1 MLRMG
6 IDGSAANEPL
16 QDTRIEPGGS
26 RFLQT
31 EAASLLLTHRA
42 QHILLHACI
51 VLRADIRIANTDQ
64 SLPAVAGEDVSN
76 TPDGEAHH
84 QQGNQ
89 DQT

>member
-31 EAASLLLTHRA
+31 EAASLLLTH
-42 QHILLHACI
+42 
-51 VLRADIRIANTDQ
+51 
-64 SLPAVAGEDVSN
+64 
-76 TPDGEAHH
+76 
-84 QQGNQ
+84 
-89 DQT
+89 